1 VLGVGLF
8 IAFWL
13 ILGLGVFFIAISG
26 GLRGARDTLQSRSRS
41 GSRMANLLLVVVFG
55 GFGLALPIVLLTG
68 NHANASS
75 QYNGIK
81 LNAAD
86 KEGRVLFGQHCA
98 ICHTLAA
105 ANAVGKVGLNLDSL
119 QPPKSLVLNTVLNGL
134 SIGHG
139 TMPGG
144 LVVGKQA
151 TDVADFVSAV
161 AGK

>member
-1 VLGVGLF
+1 MLGVGLF
-8 IAFWL
+8 IAFWV
-13 ILGLGVFFIAISG
+13 ILGLGVFFIAMSG
-26 GLRGARDTLQSRSRS
+26 GLRGARDTLQSRSRP
-41 GSRMANLLLVVVFG
+41 GGRMANVLLAVIFG
-55 GFGLALPIVLLTG
+55 GFGLALPILLLTG

-81 LNAAD
+81 LNASD

-105 ANAVGKVGLNLDSL
+105 ANAVGKVGLNLDTL
-119 QPPKSLVLNTVLNGL
+119 QPPKSLVLNTVENGL

-139 TMPGG
+139 TMPAG
-144 LVVGKQA
+144 LVVGKDA
-151 TDVADFVSAV
+151 NDVANFVSTV

>member
-13 ILGLGVFFIAISG
+13 ILGLGTFFFAMSG
-26 GLRGARDTLQSRSRS
+26 GIRGARTTLRGRS
-41 GSRMANLLLVVVFG
+41 GGSHAATFAFLVVFG
-55 GFGLALPIVLLTG
+55 GFGLAIPIALLSG

-75 QYNGIK
+75 QFDGVK
-81 LNAAD
+81 LTVGD
-86 KEGRVLFGQHCA
+86 KQGRILFGQHCA

-105 ANAVGKVGLNLDSL
+105 ANAVGKVGLDLDAL
-119 QPPKSLVLNTVLNGL
+119 QPPKSLVLTTIQNGL

-139 TMPGG
+139 TMPQGI
-144 LVVGKQA
+144 VVGKEA
-151 TDVADFVSAV
+151 TDVADFVSKV

>member
-1 VLGVGLF
+1 MLGVALF

-13 ILGLGVFFIAISG
+13 ILGLGVFFIAMSG
-26 GLRGARDTLQSRSRS
+26 GLRGARSTLQAGSRS
-41 GSRMANLLLVVVFG
+41 GNRAANVLLLVIFG
-55 GFGLALPIVLLTG
+55 GFGLALPILLLSG

-75 QYNGIK
+75 QFDGIK

-86 KEGRVLFGQHCA
+86 KEGRILFGQHCA

-105 ANAVGKVGLNLDSL
+105 ANAVGKVGFNLDAL
-119 QPPKSLVLNTVLNGL
+119 QPPKELVLSTVLNGI
-134 SIGHG
+134 SIGKG
-139 TMPGG
+139 TMPQG

-151 TDVADFVSAV
+151 IDVADFVSAV